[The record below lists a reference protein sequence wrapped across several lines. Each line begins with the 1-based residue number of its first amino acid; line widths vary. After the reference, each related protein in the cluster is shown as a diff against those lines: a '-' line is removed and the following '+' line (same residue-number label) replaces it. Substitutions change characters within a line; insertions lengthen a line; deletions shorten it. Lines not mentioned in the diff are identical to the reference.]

1 MGKVTVT
8 KAAEYLN
15 VAPNTIRSWAD
26 AGFLKCKR
34 HPINRYRMFDIRSL
48 KALKK
53 KIDFS

>member
-8 KAAEYLN
+8 KAAKFLN

-26 AGFLKCKR
+26 AGFLKCNR
-34 HPINRYRMFDIRSL
+34 HPVNKYRMFDMRSL

>member
-1 MGKVTVT
+1 MGKVTVK
-8 KAAEYLN
+8 KAAEYLA

-26 AGFLKCKR
+26 AGFLKCNR